1 MKLSIQA
8 GSTSQTVNI
17 FIQDSS
23 STTGAGLTGL
33 VFNSAG
39 LTAYY
44 GLSRAAAAAITL
56 ATQTVTGAW
65 SSGGFVEISSA
76 NMPGWYRFDIP
87 DAALASG
94 RFVSLHLKGATNM
107 APLPVEIELTAINNQ
122 SATAFMTSVASV
134 VGAVGSVTGAVGSV
148 TGNVGGN
155 VTGTVGSVVGA
166 VGSVTG
172 NVGGNVTGSVGS
184 VVGAVG
190 SVAGNV
196 GGNVVGSV
204 ASVTGAV
211 ASVTGNVGGSVA
223 SVTAPVSITAGQ
235 LFIKK
240 NTQIVVTFP
249 MTDSTTHAPATGL
262 TVTAQ
267 RSIDGAAVG
276 SCANSVTELTGGLY
290 KITLAAGDVN
300 GAMITLI
307 LTAAAADTRFL
318 GIVTQA

>member
-1 MKLSIQA
+1 MAKVSLVA
-8 GSTSQTVNI
+8 GTTSYTANL
-17 FIQDSS
+17 FIQDSTV
-23 STTGAGLTGL
+23 TTGAGKTGL
-33 VFNSAG
+33 AFNTASLA
-39 LTAYY
+39 AYY
-44 GLSRAAAAAITL
+44 VRPGAAAVSITL

-65 SSGGFVEISSA
+65 SSGGFVEVDPT
-76 NMPGWYRFDIP
+76 NMPGVYRLDIV
-87 DAALASG
+87 DAALAAGKTS
-94 RFVSLHLKGATNM
+94 VAIMLKGATGM
-107 APLPVEIELTAINNQ
+107 APVTLEVELTLVNNQ

-148 TGNVGGN
+148 TG
-155 VTGTVGSVVGA
+155 A
-166 VGSVTG
+166 VGSVT
-172 NVGGNVTGSVGS
+172 S
-184 VVGAVG
+184 
-190 SVAGNV
+190 
-196 GGNVVGSV
+196 
-204 ASVTGAV
+204 
-211 ASVTGNVGGSVA
+211 
-223 SVTAPVSITAGQ
+223 PVSITAGQ

-276 SCANSVTELTGGLY
+276 ACANSVTELTVGLY
-290 KITLAAGDVN
+290 KLTLAAADVN